1 MSGKARKYTRVRRTF
16 EYDEVTYY
24 QTTDRTSVF
33 KAFLS
38 KGRLC
43 YRPWYVRS
51 GNVEAWQRDN
61 EDPLGTGGGVQQAFK
76 ATSQTKSFDHTSRIV
91 KKYLAKTVSDIK
103 VLGQTLKQRSN
114 IQKRLFQCTVC
125 TKFRIK
131 FATESL
137 TKADLVDTFGPVFE
151 YNVHDLLWKMGVRM
165 RHH

>member
-1 MSGKARKYTRVRRTF
+1 M
-16 EYDEVTYY
+16 
-24 QTTDRTSVF
+24 
-33 KAFLS
+33 
-38 KGRLC
+38 
-43 YRPWYVRS
+43 
-51 GNVEAWQRDN
+51 
-61 EDPLGTGGGVQQAFK
+61 
-76 ATSQTKSFDHTSRIV
+76 